1 MTKDAGA
8 VLVMSVGTGDHT
20 SLEAT
25 LLAPLR
31 KSIATDAWARVIL
44 LPSAMTEEYAKRLKN
59 GMGPIDAA
67 IRPLPPGAEND
78 ADRAYAHFDTVLAAV
93 LQATPPH
100 RIVVDFTRGTKAMSA
115 ALVLAGYGGYTYVLA
130 AMGPPL
136 VKWAVG
142 ALYLGFAG
150 LLLSVLRHRLK
161 ARRNDRYK
169 DVEI

>member
-1 MTKDAGA
+1 MDNALDRTARGIGWL
-8 VLVMSVGTGDHT
+8 LVVG
-20 SLEAT
+20 
-25 LLAPLR
+25 
-31 KSIATDAWARVIL
+31 
-44 LPSAMTEEYAKRLKN
+44 
-59 GMGPIDAA
+59 
-67 IRPLPPGAEND
+67 
-78 ADRAYAHFDTVLAAV
+78 
-93 LQATPPH
+93 
-100 RIVVDFTRGTKAMSA
+100 A

-130 AMGPPL
+130 DMGPPL